1 MNHQD
6 IDALLARYY
15 EGETTLEEEQW
26 LKQYFA
32 SGQQTPQQIPDA
44 GLFRYADGARAEHP
58 SPGFSTRVT
67 ARLNKNDVIHRIGG
81 WSMRIAAGLALLLL
95 GFAAGRYYTGS
106 PNETV
111 AENGQT
117 AEIKNVLSVT
127 QQANTSAS
135 DRILAVNQCTE
146 LPQVNEDITQLL
158 INTMNADD
166 NVNVRL
172 AACQALVS
180 FENEP
185 GVREALI
192 QSLKSQ
198 TDANVQITLIELLVA
213 IKEKRAMNAMQQLAQ
228 SKQTIDVVRQK
239 AEEGVSRLSR
249 QTMNSAS

>member
-6 IDALLARYY
+6 IEALLARYY
-15 EGETTLEEEQW
+15 EGETTLEEEQL

-32 SGQQTPQQIPDA
+32 TGKPTPQQTPDA
-44 GLFRYADGARAEHP
+44 GLFRYATDARTEHP
-58 SPGFSTRVT
+58 SLGFSTRI
-67 ARLNKNDVIHRIGG
+67 AAKLNKNDFVHRIGG
-81 WSMRIAAGLALLLL
+81 WSMRIAAGFALLLL
-95 GFAAGRYYTGS
+95 GFAAGRYYAGPS
-106 PNETV
+106 SEVIAN
-111 AENGQT
+111 NGQT
-117 AEIKNVLSVT
+117 AEIKNILAVT

-213 IKEKRAMNAMQQLAQ
+213 IKEKRAMNAMQQLAHN
-228 SKQTIDVVRQK
+228 KQTIDVVRQK

-249 QTMNSAS
+249 QTVNSAS

>member
-32 SGQQTPQQIPDA
+32 SGPQTPQQAPDA
-44 GLFRYADGARAEHP
+44 GIFRYASDARTEHP
-58 SPGFSTRVT
+58 SLGTSTRIAAKLT
-67 ARLNKNDVIHRIGG
+67 KTDVIHRLGG

-95 GFAAGRYYTGS
+95 GFAAGRFYTGS
-106 PNETV
+106 PAGTV
-111 AENGQT
+111 ADNGQAT
-117 AEIKNVLSVT
+117 GIKNVLAVT

-146 LPQVNEDITQLL
+146 LPEVNEDITQLL

-198 TDANVQITLIELLVA
+198 TDANVQITLIELLVG
-213 IKEKRAMNAMQQLAQ
+213 IKEKRAMNAMQQLAH